1 VTKGIGAIY
10 STQAI
15 IGACAFH
22 PDRMK
27 PLAFD
32 AALRAR
38 LATNL
43 SRHSPAPPAPH
54 ALKRAAVCVLVTDG
68 GGGDAAF
75 ILTRRAER
83 LSAHSGQYALPG
95 GRVDGGESALDAA
108 RREAREEIGLELEP
122 QSFLGALDDY
132 PTRSGYLITPL
143 VAWVAAG
150 ARLAPNPAEVAKV
163 YRVPLADLGR
173 PGAPQFVSIPESDR
187 PVIRYPL
194 LGTLI
199 HAPTAAVLYQF
210 MEVAVLGRATRVA
223 HLEAPVWAW
232 R

>member
-1 VTKGIGAIY
+1 M
-10 STQAI
+10 S
-15 IGACAFH
+15 ACAFRRSS
-22 PDRMK
+22 RMK

-43 SRHSPAPPAPH
+43 SRLAPAPH
-54 ALKRAAVCVLVTDG
+54 AAPGLKRAAVCVLVIDDG
-68 GGGDAAF
+68 HGEAALV
-75 ILTRRAER
+75 LTRRAEH
-83 LSAHSGQYALPG
+83 LSTHSGQYALPG
-95 GRVDGGESALDAA
+95 GRIDGKETPLDAA
-108 RREAREEIGLELEP
+108 RREAREEIGL
-122 QSFLGALDDY
+122 ALTPDAFVGTLDEF

-143 VAWVAAG
+143 VAWVSPG
-150 ARLAPNPAEVAKV
+150 AVLHPNPAEVAKV

-173 PGAPQFVSIPESDR
+173 PGSPEFVSIPESDR

-223 HLEAPVWAW
+223 HLEQPVWAW